1 MTQTE
6 PSFDGSRL
14 ALVRNLRG
22 LLKKELAA
30 RVSKT
35 PAAIGQFENG
45 VVQPDRATV
54 ASLSLVLR
62 VRPTF
67 FAPRPAEGKFAA
79 DACHFRSLRSS
90 TARERR
96 HLLARGALTRDLV
109 ALLEELVGF
118 PESNIP
124 EVTTGVSSLRRAEG
138 AASAVRKSLGLGE
151 APVANVVQTLEALGV
166 VVVPIN
172 RGGRRVSAF
181 STWTGDRPFI
191 FLNNHDTNPRS
202 RTRFDNSHELG
213 HLVMHADTAPG
224 DKELEKQADRFASA
238 FLLPRLPFIEECP
251 SRLYWDHLI
260 EIKKKWGASLA
271 AIVRRGFDLGRFSEA
286 TYRRAYVEL
295 NRRGWRRTEPG
306 EDFLPEERP
315 ALLVQKMEAAS
326 AAGFDVGD
334 LSRKLGVSI
343 QDLDALTTGRDLSRA
358 GEGAAA

>member
-30 RVSKT
+30 YISKT

-45 VVQPDRATV
+45 VVCPDRATI
-54 ASLSLVLR
+54 ANLALVLR
-62 VRPTF
+62 VRPNF
-67 FAPRPAEGKFAA
+67 FAPRVTDGNFSTES
-79 DACHFRSLRSS
+79 CHFRSLRSS

-109 ALLEELVGF
+109 SLLNHTVELPAV
-118 PESNIP
+118 NIP
-124 EVTTGVSSLRRAEG
+124 EVTTTISSVRQAE
-138 AASAVRKSLGLGE
+138 AAAAAVRREFGLNDE
-151 APVANVVQTLEALGV
+151 PIPNVIALLESVGV
-166 VVVPIN
+166 VIVPIN

-191 FLNNHDTNPRS
+191 FLNDHEENARS

-213 HLVMHADTAPG
+213 HLVMHADISPG
-224 DKELEKQADRFASA
+224 DRELEAQADGFASA
-238 FLLPRLPFIEECP
+238 FLLPKRPFLDECP
-251 SRLYWDHLI
+251 SRLYWDQLI
-260 EIKKKWGASLA
+260 SMKKKWGASLA

-295 NRRGWRRTEPG
+295 NRRGWRHAEPAESDLTE
-306 EDFLPEERP
+306 EHP
-315 ALLVQKMEAAS
+315 ALLARAIETAEEHGITIQ
-326 AAGFDVGD
+326 D
-334 LSRKLGVSI
+334 LGRQLGVSI
-343 QDLDALTTGRDLSRA
+343 QDVTAVIYGTALSGGS
-358 GEGAAA
+358 EGAAA